1 MKTRCYGVPVNE
13 NGPKAGCRKLC
24 AQLTVA
30 QWMDFQCVS
39 SVLDGVERGQLSL
52 PQANNLLYSRMGVN
66 LCDAIMGMAGFLEK
80 GQIQEGAA
88 KINKGIEAKFPKA
101 NHKFNNPQELAN
113 WVKKYVFGQDDTID
127 HISVPFFQHY
137 RSFLKKETC
146 PIKTPSLVIGPT
158 GVGKTEMYSRFSEL
172 IGCPTI
178 PVKISEMT
186 PEDLKGNYIST
197 CFYQKYAKGCSVKD
211 LEYTVVIVDDL
222 DTITSYGKCLASD
235 TSSDFQ
241 VGIVKEL
248 MHLLDSETSFL
259 ISDPTGMNSIE
270 LPTKNMLIMFAG
282 AFNGIEDI
290 IRNRL
295 GGEKSIGFSLEH
307 NDNNDK
313 SDDNDSCEKNLLS
326 QLCYGDLL
334 EYGIPHCLLNRLGG
348 IYLLNPLSGEDIYQ
362 ILNNAKDNVLAHHRD
377 YCSKYGVDLRFT
389 EGALRYISQCAS
401 KLGLGVRGAQ
411 KLVTISMHDIYYS
424 ICLYEPEQKK
434 HMAVNVTAEYLYD
447 IF

>member
-1 MKTRCYGVPVNE
+1 MKTRCYGVSVSENE
-13 NGPKAGCRKLC
+13 PKAGCRRLC
-24 AQLTVA
+24 AQLSVA
-30 QWMDFQCVS
+30 QGGDFQCVS
-39 SVLDGVERGQLSL
+39 SVLDGLERGQLSL

-66 LCDAIMGMAGFLEK
+66 LWDAIKGMASLLGK
-80 GQIQEGAA
+80 GQVQEGAT
-88 KINKGIEAKFPKA
+88 KINKVIKAKSPKA

-113 WVKKYVFGQDDTID
+113 GVKKYVFGQDDIID
-127 HISVPFFQHY
+127 HISVPFFLHHH
-137 RSFLKKETC
+137 SFLTKETC

-178 PVKISEMT
+178 RINISEIA
-186 PEDLKGNYIST
+186 PEALKGNYIST
-197 CFYQKYAKGCSVKD
+197 FFYQKYANGCSIKD
-211 LEYTVVIVDDL
+211 LEYTVVIVDDF

-248 MHLLDSETSFL
+248 MHLLDTETFFL
-259 ISDPTGMNSIE
+259 ISDPTGMNPIE

-295 GGEKSIGFSLEH
+295 GGEKSIGFSLKH
-307 NDNNDK
+307 NDK
-313 SDDNDSCEKNLLS
+313 SCDNDSCKKNVLS
-326 QLCYGDLL
+326 QLCYDDLL
-334 EYGIPHCLLNRLGG
+334 EYGIPHCLLDRLGG
-348 IYLLNPLSGEDIYQ
+348 IYLLKPLSGEDIYQ

-377 YCSKYGVDLRFT
+377 YCSKYGVDLQFT

-401 KLGLGVRGAQ
+401 KSGLGVRGAQ

-424 ICLYEPEQKK
+424 ICLYKPKQKK